1 MYPPDPQPLVA
12 LALLPKNLITQ
23 KSYLFRPPSDQQLLP
38 ISNSCP
44 PSSGNKFSCFSDPP
58 MFRSP
63 DALVSL
69 FLSVSSAFISGKFL
83 PFPDFLRVSAV
94 KILFNPGD
102 LWQIMAMLAISIPLP
117 HPVSPHSTPLSPR
130 LVMSLTPPHPTHF
143 SLSLRHQC
151 SVANAPC
158 YFDQCYLWS
167 SVVKAFSFRSFP
179 CLCASVVDF
188 SGPSAYG

>member
-1 MYPPDPQPLVA
+1 
-12 LALLPKNLITQ
+12 
-23 KSYLFRPPSDQQLLP
+23 
-38 ISNSCP
+38 
-44 PSSGNKFSCFSDPP
+44 

-117 HPVSPHSTPLSPR
+117 HPRFHPIPPHSHPMSPHFHPGLSCR
-130 LVMSLTPPHPTHF
+130 LPHLTPHISNF
-143 SLSLRHQC
+143 L
-151 SVANAPC
+151 
-158 YFDQCYLWS
+158 
-167 SVVKAFSFRSFP
+167 
-179 CLCASVVDF
+179 
-188 SGPSAYG
+188 

>member
-1 MYPPDPQPLVA
+1 VA
-12 LALLPKNLITQ
+12 LAFITQ

-69 FLSVSSAFISGKFL
+69 FLSVPSAFISGKFL

-117 HPVSPHSTPLSPR
+117 HPRFHPIPPHSHPMSPHFHPGLSCRLPHRTPHISHFLSKASMLR
-130 LVMSLTPPHPTHF
+130 GTPPAI
-143 SLSLRHQC
+143 SISVICGHQ
-151 SVANAPC
+151 
-158 YFDQCYLWS
+158 W
-167 SVVKAFSFRSFP
+167 
-179 CLCASVVDF
+179 
-188 SGPSAYG
+188 